1 MYVTAWEFVIGL
13 IQQYCVPVETEV
25 CQLDAISVPRKT
37 TELEKLGKL
46 TKMLELFM

>member
-1 MYVTAWEFVIGL
+1 MTAQEFVMEL
-13 IQQYCVPVETEV
+13 VQQSSVPVETEV

-46 TKMLELFM
+46 TKMLELSM